1 MQLRRREIITK
12 KRRKTRKRKNHRI
25 NWQAIKYIQNEQYFY
40 ATLVLNGSNE
50 CYIPPSSPSTSKRN
64 EVTLG
69 DPVETGPS
77 FWSRSTSFVVGN
89 SCHVELRLGIHCGHE
104 GIQLCPLAMRSHRGT
119 RKFELTRRGI
129 RIARYASGLLTSGDV
144 RIPRYSF
151 LVGRVLDDIFSSR
164 PRSFDRIRIRRFFE
178 NWNFRGRRIG
188 KREK

>member
-1 MQLRRREIITK
+1 MNNTFTQRWFSMVRT
-12 KRRKTRKRKNHRI
+12 
-25 NWQAIKYIQNEQYFY
+25 
-40 ATLVLNGSNE
+40 NE
-50 CYIPPSSPSTSKRN
+50 CYIPPSSPLHLEEERGHVRGSCWNWAQFLVPIHEFR
-64 EVTLG
+64 
-69 DPVETGPS
+69 
-77 FWSRSTSFVVGN
+77 N

-151 LVGRVLDDIFSSR
+151 LIGLLGRIFSSR

-178 NWNFRGRRIG
+178 ILNFRGRRIG